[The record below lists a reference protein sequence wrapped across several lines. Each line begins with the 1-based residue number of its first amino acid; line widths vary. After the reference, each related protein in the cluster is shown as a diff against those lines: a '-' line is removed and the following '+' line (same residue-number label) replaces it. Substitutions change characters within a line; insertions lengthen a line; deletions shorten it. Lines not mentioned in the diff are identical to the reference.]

1 MKLVTYHAQGQ
12 SAPGRIE
19 GDEVVDLSQDG
30 RFADLGELIATMPAA
45 RLARLDGRRRPL
57 SSVRLLAPI
66 PRPPKFVAVG
76 LNYRDHALEQNKQPP
91 EYPMFFAKA
100 RNCVIGPD
108 ERIELPNGRQ
118 EIDVEVELG
127 VVFGLPGGSIS
138 RERAL
143 EHVLGFTI
151 VNDVSDRKAQRDD
164 KQFYRAKSFRTFG
177 PMGPVVVTPDEF
189 DHRDAPIRLWRSG
202 NLQQE
207 SSTKELL
214 FSVERLIELLSA
226 AQDIE
231 PGDVL
236 ATGTPAGVGV
246 FRTPPVFLQDGDTIV
261 CEIEGL
267 GKLTNPV
274 VRS

>member
-1 MKLVTYHAQGQ
+1 MKLVTFEFEGR
-12 SAPGRIE
+12 SAPGRVE
-19 GDEVVDLSQDG
+19 QDQVVDLSQDG
-30 RFADLGELIATMPAA
+30 RFADLGALIAVTPMEQ
-45 RLARLDGRRRPL
+45 LAGLSGPRRPV
-57 SSVRLLAPI
+57 SGVRWRAPI

-91 EYPMFFAKA
+91 DFPMFFGKA
-100 RNCVIGPD
+100 RNCVIGP
-108 ERIELPNGRQ
+108 EETIELPAGRE

-127 VVFGLPGGSIS
+127 VVFGRSGSCIPAG
-138 RERAL
+138 RAL

-177 PMGPVVVTPDEF
+177 PMGPWILTPDEF

-202 NLQQE
+202 HLQQE
-207 SSTKELL
+207 SRTRELL
-214 FSVERLIELLSA
+214 FSVETLIELLSA
-226 AQDIE
+226 AQDLE

-246 FRTPPVFLQDGDTIV
+246 FRKPPVFLQPGDVIE

-267 GKLTNPV
+267 GKLSNPV
-274 VRS
+274 SRP

>member
-1 MKLVTYHAQGQ
+1 MKLVTFHYQGR
-12 SAPGRIE
+12 SAPGRLE
-19 GDEVVDLSQDG
+19 GDEVVDLSQE
-30 RFADLGELIATMPAA
+30 RFANLGELIATMPATRIA
-45 RLARLDGRRRPL
+45 TLDGPRRPL
-57 SSVRLLAPI
+57 ASVKLLAPI

-91 EYPMFFAKA
+91 DFPMFFAKA
-100 RNCVIGPD
+100 RNCVVGPD
-108 ERIELPNGRQ
+108 DRIELPRGRE

-138 RERAL
+138 PERAL
-143 EHVLGFTI
+143 DHVLGFTI

-189 DHRDAPIRLWRSG
+189 DHRDAKIRLWRSG

-207 SSTKELL
+207 SSTRELI
-214 FSVERLIELLSA
+214 FSVEKLIELLSA

-236 ATGTPAGVGV
+236 ATGTPSGVGV
-246 FRTPPVFLQDGDTIV
+246 FRTPPVFLQDGDRID

-267 GKLTNPV
+267 GKLSNPV
-274 VRS
+274 FRA

>member
-1 MKLVTYHAQGQ
+1 MRLVTFHYAGR
-12 SAPGRIE
+12 SAPGRL
-19 GDEVVDLSQDG
+19 GGNEVVDLSQEG
-30 RFADLGELIATMPAA
+30 RFSNLGELIQAMPPVRVAT
-45 RLARLDGRRRPL
+45 LDGPRYAL
-57 SSVRLLAPI
+57 DSVRLLAPI

-91 EYPMFFAKA
+91 DFPMFFGKA

-108 ERIELPNGRQ
+108 DRIELPNGRH
-118 EIDVEVELG
+118 EIDPEVELG
-127 VVFGLPGGSIS
+127 VVFGLPGGSIGAD
-138 RERAL
+138 RAL

-151 VNDVSDRKAQRDD
+151 LNDVSDRKAQRDD

-177 PMGPVVVTPDEF
+177 PMGPMVITPDEF
-189 DHRDAPIRLWRSG
+189 DHRDAAIKLWRNG
-202 NLQQE
+202 ELQQ
-207 SSTKELL
+207 SSRTSELL
-214 FSVERLIELLSA
+214 FSVEKLIELLSA

-246 FRTPPVFLQDGDTIV
+246 FRKPPVFLQDGDRID

-267 GKLTNPV
+267 GKLSNPV
-274 VRS
+274 FRA

>member
-1 MKLVTYHAQGQ
+1 MKLVTYAFEGR
-12 SAPGRIE
+12 SAPGRVE
-19 GDEVVDLSQDG
+19 RDEVVDLSENG
-30 RFADLGELIATMPAA
+30 RFADLGALIAATAME
-45 RLARLDGRRRPL
+45 RLPDLSGPRRPL
-57 SSVRLLAPI
+57 SAVRLLAPI

-91 EYPMFFAKA
+91 DFPMFFGKA
-100 RNCVIGPD
+100 SNCVIGPD
-108 ERIELPNGRQ
+108 EAIQLPAGRE

-127 VVFGLPGGSIS
+127 VVFGRAGGRIPA
-138 RERAL
+138 ERAL
-143 EHVLGFTI
+143 DFVLGFTL

-177 PMGPVVVTPDEF
+177 PMGPWIVTPDEF

-202 NLQQE
+202 NLQQQ
-207 SSTKELL
+207 SRTRELL
-214 FSVERLIELLSA
+214 FSVETLTELLSA

-246 FRTPPVFLQDGDTIV
+246 FRKPPVFLQPGDLIE

-267 GKLTNPV
+267 GRLSNPV
-274 VRS
+274 VRD